1 MVSTLIADVA
11 NRLNVEAEV
20 TDKIM
25 SYEDLLGS
33 DAVRQIVEVFKSMLK
48 NMVEPMELNYNE
60 A

>member
-1 MVSTLIADVA
+1 
-11 NRLNVEAEV
+11 
-20 TDKIM
+20 M
-25 SYEDLLGS
+25 SYEDRLGS